1 MGYTLVLGGAR
12 SGKSTYAEKL
22 ASRYAEL
29 HSAQVVYLATAQQ
42 SDDEM
47 GERIRRHRARRP
59 EHWET
64 VEVPC
69 KVAEWLEVH
78 KGAGHVVL
86 IDCLSLL
93 LNNWM
98 FVDGCDDN
106 EVMDRIKTLM
116 TSMVNAE
123 NPVIVVSNEVGQG
136 IVPGDALSRRYRD
149 LLGVMN
155 QAAAATAQHVIWVV
169 AGIPVDLRNIQ
180 AQLP

>member
-29 HSAQVVYLATAQQ
+29 SSVQVIYLATAQQ
-42 SDDEM
+42 SDEEM
-47 GERIRRHRARRP
+47 RERITRHRARRP
-59 EHWET
+59 QQWET

-78 KGAGHVVL
+78 KGTGHVIL

-98 FVDGCDDN
+98 FLDDCDDD
-106 EVMDRIKTLM
+106 EIIERIETL
-116 TSMVNAE
+116 TAAMVNAE

-155 QAAAATAQHVIWVV
+155 QAAAADAQQVTWVV
-169 AGIPVDLRNIQ
+169 AGIPVDLRSIQ
-180 AQLP
+180 VQLP